1 MLHATTCFDKRFT
14 HLQKYDNDNFVL
26 HKQMHRQNWFKL
38 TGHIFFFSK
47 IHTNLWVWLWL
58 SGEGKS
64 QWGGQHEFN
73 SHRPAQGAE
82 TLCCPFVILCGT
94 EPVSA
99 LTIILLYCSTLNIF
113 FLNFFNGNVAP
124 TELYV
129 SLNMKMWLPFFEAIG
144 VRSWARTSGA
154 WAWI

>member
-1 MLHATTCFDKRFT
+1 MQQHVLIKGLLIFRNMTMTILSCINKCIDKIGSSWRVI
-14 HLQKYDNDNFVL
+14 Y
-26 HKQMHRQNWFKL
+26 
-38 TGHIFFFSK
+38 FFFSK

-99 LTIILLYCSTLNIF
+99 LTITLLYCSTLNIF
-113 FLNFFNGNVAP
+113 FLNFFNGNVAL
-124 TELYV
+124 TGLYV